1 VIFLII
7 LHTVLHIFIL
17 WNYNLINKLGEME
30 SENIKLFQSIPEAT
44 QHILIKNLLDINSIS
59 FKFNLKL
66 SFGNKLKNVRSKN
79 LYL

>member
-1 VIFLII
+1 
-7 LHTVLHIFIL
+7 
-17 WNYNLINKLGEME
+17 ME

-44 QHILIKNLLDINSIS
+44 QHILIKNLHGILLDINSIS